1 MCEECG
7 VERTRGVQKGEQ
19 VRREDECRTSLCAA
33 SLVLL
38 AVASLLLL
46 SVCFLVPSSDPQS
59 LCPLVIIVMQ
69 SFHATSGPSTS
80 VCLNNNT
87 ALILPL
93 EQFTFS
99 QGAKKNFIQ
108 KILLTFCEVHQ
119 NGFKFTSSVPTGGE
133 LDLTFCCLC
142 DKTLLFFMTA
152 TVYVFTLCLCP
163 PSWTIQCQDKV

>member
-1 MCEECG
+1 MFRKVSRCTG
-7 VERTRGVQKGEQ
+7 KTIVV
-19 VRREDECRTSLCAA
+19 
-33 SLVLL
+33 
-38 AVASLLLL
+38 LLL
-46 SVCFLVPSSDPQS
+46 SVCFLVRSSDPQS

-80 VCLNNNT
+80 VCPNRNT
-87 ALILPL
+87 ALIPPPD

-99 QGAKKNFIQ
+99 QGAKKKLIK
-108 KILLTFCEVHQ
+108 KILTSCKVHQ

-152 TVYVFTLCLCP
+152 TVCVFTLCLCP